1 MGDMIKGN
9 VAIAEAAVRAGVKMY
24 AGYPITPSSEI
35 MEYLAKRLPEL
46 GRSFIQA
53 ESELSAINMVMGAA
67 ACGARALTASSGP
80 GMSLKQEGISCISD
94 EELACVVVN
103 VVRYGNGLGTLYS
116 AQCDYFRETRGGG
129 NGDYRCIV
137 LTPSSIQEAVELM
150 FTAYELAEKY
160 RIVTVFMTE
169 GALGQM
175 MEPCD
180 MPGFIEPAKHGWGFD
195 GKYSYKKIGI
205 FDRDSRAE
213 AVMLNQKHETI
224 KANEQRWEAEHL
236 ADAEYVFVAYGLPG
250 RAVKG
255 AVREL
260 RQTGQKVGF
269 IRPITTWPFPEK
281 AFRDAHPLVKGFIT
295 VEANATGQLVDD
307 VALTVKSQIRDRY
320 VPTYCLPC
328 VYGIPTLKFIKDGL
342 ALIQGGELKERY

>member
-9 VAIAEAAVRAGVKMY
+9 VAIAEAAVRAGVQLY
-24 AGYPITPSSEI
+24 AGYPITPSSEV

-53 ESELSAINMVMGAA
+53 ESELSSINMVMGAA

-94 EELACVVVN
+94 EELACVVIN

-137 LTPSSIQEAVELM
+137 LSPSSIQEAVDLM

-180 MPGFIEPAKHGWGFD
+180 MPDFITPAKHPWGFD
-195 GKYSYKKIGI
+195 GKYTYKKIGI
-205 FDRDSRAE
+205 FDRNSRAE
-213 AVMLNQKHETI
+213 AVLLNEKHEAI
-224 KANEQRWEAEHL
+224 KANEQRWESAHLDDAEH
-236 ADAEYVFVAYGLPG
+236 VFVAYGLPG

-255 AVREL
+255 AVLEL
-260 RQTGQKVGF
+260 RESGHKVGF
-269 IRPITTWPFPEK
+269 IRPITTWPFPVK
-281 AFRDAHPLVKGFIT
+281 AFQEVHPQVKSFIT

-307 VALTVKSQIRDRY
+307 VALTVKSLFREKYI
-320 VPTYCLPC
+320 PTYCLPC
-328 VYGIPTLKFIKDGL
+328 VYGIPTLKFIKEGL
-342 ALIQGGELKERY
+342 AQILRGEIKERY